1 MADGS
6 RKPIKDVKPGDRVI
20 ATDPTT
26 GKTSIKVVT
35 DQRVHESERELYE
48 ISVLTLKGVG
58 KITATDA
65 HPFRVSSLR
74 EWKHAE
80 DLKPGY
86 RFTTADNRPA
96 TVLGTRS
103 FSKVQLVY
111 NLTVDGTHT
120 YYVGAA
126 GRGQSAAAD
135 VLVHNCGD
143 GETGTEGDAASPTSL
158 WVPDEN
164 YSDAAIAGRTADTAA
179 REQFWTVEKDV
190 RALVSDLVSNDD
202 CPQRRDSDGV
212 RDFKR
217 DQFNRRG
224 ENITPIRY
232 RRMHGMPI
240 FYNGDDTSLLRVVS
254 NPKTGEMWYTRNHN
268 YDNLKPVKWAT
279 RTPRPN
285 WQAFDPVG
293 N

>member
-26 GKTSIKVVT
+26 GKTSVKVVT

-65 HPFRVSSLR
+65 HPFWVSSLR
-74 EWKHAE
+74 KWKHAE

-120 YYVGAA
+120 YYVGVA
-126 GRGQSAAAD
+126 GRGQTAAAD
-135 VLVHNCGD
+135 VLVHNC
-143 GETGTEGDAASPTSL
+143 ETGPSRPKATD
-158 WVPDEN
+158 
-164 YSDAAIAGRTADTAA
+164 
-179 REQFWTVEKDV
+179 
-190 RALVSDLVSNDD
+190 
-202 CPQRRDSDGV
+202 
-212 RDFKR
+212 
-217 DQFNRRG
+217 
-224 ENITPIRY
+224 
-232 RRMHGMPI
+232 
-240 FYNGDDTSLLRVVS
+240 LLRSSRTIRPLPSRLRRTMPGGGSISATAPS
-254 NPKTGEMWYTRNHN
+254 NPLQSLHAPLSGTTARSLKEVASRCGSTASTGSTWRTSAVETGLCTSRI
-268 YDNLKPVKWAT
+268 T
-279 RTPRPN
+279 RTTKENLSTTSMRASST
-285 WQAFDPVG
+285 AFLVRSAEESGTILVISEPFTEA
-293 N
+293 